1 MARLYSHRHGK
12 SHSNRPILITKPS
25 WVQLD
30 ASQVEELVV
39 KLAKEGMKKS
49 LIGITLRDQY
59 GVPSVK
65 AVTGKRIGQILKEK
79 KVTAYDME
87 DLKDLIR
94 QADEMKKHLERYKA
108 DRLARHSLQLLESKI
123 RRLVRYYKDNGLLPP
138 DWKYESR

>member
-12 SHSNRPILITKPS
+12 SHSRRPILITKPS

-30 ASQVEELVV
+30 APQIEELVI
-39 KLAKEGMKKS
+39 KLAKEGTKKS

-59 GVPSVK
+59 GVPLVK

-79 KVTAYDME
+79 GITMYEME
-87 DLKDLIR
+87 DLKDLMK
-94 QADEMKKHLERYKA
+94 QADRMKRHLERYKA

-123 RRLVRYYKDNGLLPP
+123 RRLVHYYKDSGLLPP
-138 DWKYESR
+138 DWKYESS